1 MTETKLHGFFING
14 SGGNCCY
21 LQAVM
26 EAVIQIQVF
35 TTNDSDGVSDG
46 GYICLHAVVVYI
58 K

>member
-1 MTETKLHGFFING
+1 
-14 SGGNCCY
+14 
-21 LQAVM
+21 M

-46 GYICLHAVVVYI
+46 GYIYLHAVVVYI